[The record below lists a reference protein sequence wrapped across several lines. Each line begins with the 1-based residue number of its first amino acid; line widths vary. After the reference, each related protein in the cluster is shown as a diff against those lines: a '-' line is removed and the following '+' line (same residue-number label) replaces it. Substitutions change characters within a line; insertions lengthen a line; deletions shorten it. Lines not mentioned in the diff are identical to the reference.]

1 MFCTDKDHSEHSTMR
16 MEMLLKRQIG
26 DYVLNVYLL
35 HMFLLALCVAS
46 FWISID
52 NIVIRMSLSI
62 IVLIIIKF
70 QTIQT
75 LKDDRHI
82 VSALSIW
89 TFGLSCLVILS
100 LLCHI
105 LSYYS
110 VQHKW
115 NDKILNR
122 LIKKKGGDR
131 GGGGSQ
137 HARTTEWLVTEACI
151 WSMLEG
157 TIVTK

>member
-1 MFCTDKDHSEHSTMR
+1 MR
-16 MEMLLKRQIG
+16 MEILLKRQIG
-26 DYVLNVYLL
+26 DYILNVYLL

-100 LLCHI
+100 LLGHI
-105 LSYYS
+105 LSVS
-110 VQHKW
+110 
-115 NDKILNR
+115 
-122 LIKKKGGDR
+122 
-131 GGGGSQ
+131 
-137 HARTTEWLVTEACI
+137 HALFLSNSSDIHNVNFTFH
-151 WSMLEG
+151 
-157 TIVTK
+157 

>member
-1 MFCTDKDHSEHSTMR
+1 MR
-16 MEMLLKRQIG
+16 MEILLKRQIG
-26 DYVLNVYLL
+26 DYILNVYLL

-100 LLCHI
+100 LLGHI
-105 LSYYS
+105 LSVS
-110 VQHKW
+110 
-115 NDKILNR
+115 
-122 LIKKKGGDR
+122 
-131 GGGGSQ
+131 
-137 HARTTEWLVTEACI
+137 HALFLANFSNYHIPLTVLQCTTQMER
-151 WSMLEG
+151 
-157 TIVTK
+157 